1 MEIGRK
7 LTPSQILLRFFIN
20 IFCDQN
26 FKVLFSTPC
35 RLFEEEMVMMMMRRR
50 MINIIK
56 ATGDFYMVSYAA
68 ILHIVMHHSSLEE
81 SIVRSLTQRTAV
93 WETNFHIALNTNSI
107 L

>member
-35 RLFEEEMVMMMMRRR
+35 SLFEEE
-50 MINIIK
+50 NK
-56 ATGDFYMVSYAA
+56 NGDDDD
-68 ILHIVMHHSSLEE
+68 EE
-81 SIVRSLTQRTAV
+81 EDDKHKQQGTSTWSPMQPFFTLLCTTPP
-93 WETNFHIALNTNSI
+93 
-107 L
+107 